1 MNKKI
6 LITACAALSLVAC
19 KEVRKEYHD
28 NGFVKLEAEYKENK
42 PDGVTKMYDPEGNLL
57 LKANYSEG
65 LLDGKRIVYFP
76 SGEVDSMETY
86 KKGMLDG
93 PFEYYVK
100 AQIYD
105 FEKKDSTE
113 KIVLSRKGAYANP
126 RALTREDL
134 EKMDSKEQ
142 SELEELIRF
151 CYTKIL
157 PEKQELL
164 TSTYKGTVKVY
175 YVHGPA
181 AGELAGEFSYDKKG
195 RLKKIIK
202 YFGNGKKSA
211 EINLKYED
219 YNVKNIEK
227 ISYTPNGEKLL
238 KRTCSN
244 DTEKNWSYSNAMSYI
259 TERDELVFSKSH
271 DEVLTEESKEYPRKK
286 DYDFCK
292 QENFNYQKNKKIV
305 SSLDNGQEL
314 IQIGNQVWLS
324 GIPKSGINWNK
335 AVSYC
340 PDGTRLATK
349 REYRI
354 LWNYIKKNSEIDK
367 FTNGKYIL
375 ADKYPNISSIQTDL
389 TLPIY
394 ADLVKRAY
402 KEYQNSSFGSHT
414 QECGDYCDFFMYDD
428 SDFMNYSTFDEFGF
442 FAAFSDRA
450 PETWTYEGST
460 INKDNE
466 LFPINKDLFSWPIV
480 PEEKIV
486 FDFDP
491 NDSFRCVDRDCLLQE
506 SFPEGFKQRK
516 DRPDRDR
523 SMIESRTA
531 SAGCI
536 QAPGRTP
543 NAKIN
548 WMHQSDCSDFISIN
562 LSLWEDDIVSLQS
575 YPLSNP
581 NPLSNDYTEYKQ
593 KATPQK
599 INISEII
606 QQLEKITNSNLNSP
620 SADIVSLYV
629 RKRDPAFKNLID
641 SIYAHGYLIELHTQY
656 SNLDEEAQEELDYY
670 NSLGIS
676 ATLHMEAVYTNKFCN
691 HGPNR
696 FSAEAFVP
704 DESNKLRRLTDA
716 EAKRYKPRGWTQDF
730 EDLIGFQ
737 TSTKRV
743 LRLLGGGSGGN
754 STKDIDKVLK
764 EVAGLQ
770 ISGKTVLG
778 GDSGGISTK
787 AKGSIKTPSEHD
799 ISMSGGDGSRN
810 KADIMKVIKQRTPG
824 LRHTY
829 NKFLK
834 RKPGFAGKVTL
845 RFTIDPEGDIINIS
859 IASSTTG
866 FSEFDNEIKR
876 AVSRWKFGPVKSG
889 NTTVTIPFSFEEYRL
904 D

>member
-113 KIVLSRKGAYANP
+113 KIILSRKGSYANP
-126 RALTREDL
+126 KALTREDF

-142 SELEELIRF
+142 SELELISF
-151 CYTKIL
+151 CYKKPL
-157 PEKQELL
+157 PEKEEIL
-164 TSTYKGTVKVY
+164 TGTCKGTVKVY

-219 YNVKNIEK
+219 YTVKNIEK

-259 TERDELVFSKSH
+259 TEREELVFSESP
-271 DEVLTEESKEYPRKK
+271 DELLIDESKEYTRKK

-389 TLPIY
+389 ILPIY

-414 QECGDYCDFFMYDD
+414 QGCNERYGDEVCDFFMYDD

-460 INKDNE
+460 INKDIE
-466 LFPINKDLFSWPIV
+466 LFPTIKDLFSWPIV
-480 PEEKIV
+480 PKEEIS

-516 DRPDRDR
+516 YRI
-523 SMIESRTA
+523 IESRTA

-548 WMHQSDCSDFISIN
+548 WMHQSDCSDFISIGLFLYDSSVILHPN
-562 LSLWEDDIVSLQS
+562 L
-575 YPLSNP
+575 
-581 NPLSNDYTEYKQ
+581 LSNDYTEPHYTQ
-593 KATPQK
+593 EATPQK

-620 SADIVSLYV
+620 SADIVNLYV
-629 RKRDPAFKNLID
+629 EKRDPAFKNLID

-676 ATLHMEAVYTNKFCN
+676 ATLHMEAVYTNKFC
-691 HGPNR
+691 GRVTDR
-696 FSAEAFVP
+696 FSGGAFAP
-704 DESNKLRRLTDA
+704 DEINKIRRLTND
-716 EAKRYKPRGWTQDF
+716 EFPRTNNAP
-730 EDLIGFQ
+730 Q
-737 TSTKRV
+737 TRGILKLLTAQTNNG
-743 LRLLGGGSGGN
+743 LAGLLGGGSGGN
-754 STKDIDKVLK
+754 STK
-764 EVAGLQ
+764 
-770 ISGKTVLG
+770 
-778 GDSGGISTK
+778 
-787 AKGSIKTPSEHD
+787 AKGSIRTPSERD
-799 ISMSGGDGSRN
+799 ISMSGGDGYRS

-824 LRHTY
+824 LRHIY

-834 RKPGFAGKVTL
+834 KKPGFAGKVTL
-845 RFTIDPEGDIINIS
+845 KFTIAPGGEIISIA

-866 FSEFDNEIKR
+866 FDEFDNEIKS
-876 AVSRWKFGPVKSG
+876 AVSRWKFGTVKSG
-889 NTTVTIPFSFEEYRL
+889 NTTVTLPFTFSE
-904 D
+904 

>member
-105 FEKKDSTE
+105 PKKKDSTE

-126 RALTREDL
+126 RALTQEDF

-142 SELEELIRF
+142 SELELIRF
-151 CYTKIL
+151 CYTKGL
-157 PEKQELL
+157 PEKQEIL
-164 TSTYKGTVKVY
+164 TSTCKGTVKVY

-219 YNVKNIEK
+219 YTVKNIEK

-259 TERDELVFSKSH
+259 TERGELDFSKSP
-271 DEVLTEESKEYPRKK
+271 DEVLSDETKRYPRKK

-367 FTNGKYIL
+367 FTNGKNVL

-466 LFPINKDLFSWPIV
+466 LFPINKDLFSWPNV
-480 PEEKIV
+480 PKEEIISE
-486 FDFDP
+486 FDL
-491 NDSFRCVDRDCLLQE
+491 NDTFRCVDRDCLLQE
-506 SFPEGFKQRK
+506 SFPEGFTQRK
-516 DRPDRDR
+516 YRRDRDR
-523 SMIESRTA
+523 SKIESRTA

-575 YPLSNP
+575 HHLSRDGSVNHQSY
-581 NPLSNDYTEYKQ
+581 LSGTEYKQ
-593 KATPQK
+593 EATPQK

-620 SADIVSLYV
+620 SADIVNLFV
-629 RKRDPAFKNLID
+629 EKRDPAFKNLID

-676 ATLHMEAVYTNKFCN
+676 ATLHMEAVYTKKFCG
-691 HGPNR
+691 HVLYG
-696 FSAEAFVP
+696 AFAP
-704 DESNKLRRLTDA
+704 DESNKLRRLTNDEFPITNNA
-716 EAKRYKPRGWTQDF
+716 LQTRGILKLLTAQTKNASAGAY
-730 EDLIGFQ
+730 DLMKNQKF
-737 TSTKRV
+737 S
-743 LRLLGGGSGGN
+743 
-754 STKDIDKVLK
+754 KDIDKVLK

-770 ISGKTVLG
+770 TSGKTVLG

-787 AKGSIKTPSEHD
+787 AKGSFRTPSEHD

-834 RKPGFAGKVTL
+834 KKPGFAGKVTL
-845 RFTIDPEGDIINIS
+845 KLTIAPSGEIISIS

-866 FSEFDNEIKR
+866 YTEFDNEIKT
-876 AVSRWKFGPVKSG
+876 AVSRWKFSPVQSG
-889 NTTVTIPFSFEEYRL
+889 NTTVTIPFSFEEYL